1 MLASCPSG
9 LVAEVRGLRGAEV
22 NLFSD
27 ENAVRKGD
35 LFDRILR
42 ACVVSVQD
50 PGPYSTHGDSLNW
63 SQVLTCDREYL
74 LVCIRIATYGP
85 DYSVALTCPNVM
97 CKEKFHWDVDLR
109 ELEIVDLDDDVIAK
123 IASGKNSFDVVI
135 EGTTFTFK
143 MMIGESELLAARL
156 LRKNRSEILTTAIA
170 VRVIAID
177 GEAKT
182 QKQIAAYFAKYD
194 KPLSDVTDAIV
205 EYDGG
210 IDNDIEAECPECG
223 GRFDLKLPLEGKA
236 FWLRQKAR
244 SSMKS
249 GKKRRTLGA

>member
-35 LFDRILR
+35 LFDRVLR
-42 ACVVSVQD
+42 ACVIGIQD
-50 PGPYSTHGDSLNW
+50 PGPYSQHGETLNW
-63 SQVLTCDREYL
+63 AHVLTCDREYL

-85 DYSVALTCPNVM
+85 EYSVGLTCPNPT
-97 CKEKFHWDVDLR
+97 CKSKFYWDIDLR

-123 IASGKNSFDVVI
+123 IASGTNAFDVVVD
-135 EGTTFTFK
+135 GTTFTFK
-143 MMIGESELLAARL
+143 LLTGESELQAARL

-177 GEAKT
+177 GEAKS
-182 QKQIAAYFAKYD
+182 QKQVAAYFAKYD
-194 KPLSDVTDAIV
+194 KPLSDVTDAII
-205 EYDGG
+205 EFDGG

-223 GRFDLKLPLEGKA
+223 GGFDLKLPLEGKG
-236 FWLRQKAR
+236 FWLRQKTR
-244 SSMKS
+244 SMHKS